1 MPIFKLRKKGKDLSN
16 AELIEAPKTKL
27 NLEKHLEGW
36 LEQSPCAIAQE
47 PILIIGRRSTALLED
62 RNIFPDLL
70 GLDKD
75 GNIVIVELKKGKT
88 PREVVAQLL
97 EYASWANDLS
107 DNEIHDIASQYFLS
121 NTGYKDKSLRELFS
135 DVFETDEIP
144 SLNSRLRMFIAAEQI
159 SPSISRVCRFLRM
172 EHGVDVNCIEFSI
185 YQTESGEI
193 LVSSQVVVGQEEVTR
208 PKKTISERWSGDKPV
223 KLVVWEAVQELTK
236 GDKEQL
242 FSPKEVT
249 QVVLNKYPN
258 FNKSTV
264 GCQIISDC
272 VNHTSRHHY
281 PGGEDHYW
289 WIEKGKYRLF
299 NPEHDNIEE

>member
-1 MPIFKLRKKGKDLSN
+1 MPIFKLRKKGRDLSN
-16 AELIEAPKTKL
+16 AELIEASKTKL
-27 NLEKHLEGW
+27 DLEKYLESW
-36 LEQSPCAIAQE
+36 LEQSPWAIAQE
-47 PILIIGRRSTALLED
+47 PILIIGRQSTASLED

-75 GNIVIVELKKGKT
+75 GNIVIVELKKGRT
-88 PREVVAQLL
+88 PRGVVAQLL

-107 DNEIHDIASQYFLS
+107 DDEIHDIASQYFLS
-121 NTGYKDKSLRELFS
+121 NTEYKDKSLRELFL
-135 DVFETDEIP
+135 DIFETDEIP
-144 SLNSRLRMFIAAEQI
+144 SFNSRLRMFIASEQI
-159 SPSISRVCRFLRM
+159 SPSTSRICRFLRM

-208 PKKTISERWSGDKPV
+208 PRKPISDRWSGDKPV

-249 QVVLNKYPN
+249 KVVLSKYPN
-258 FNKSTV
+258 FNKSSV
-264 GCQIISDC
+264 GCQIMSDC

-281 PGGEDHYW
+281 PGGDEHYW
-289 WIEKGKYRLF
+289 WVEKGKYRLF
-299 NPEHDNIEE
+299 NPGHDNVEE

>member
-16 AELIEAPKTKL
+16 AELIEASKTKL
-27 NLEKHLEGW
+27 NLEKHLESW

-107 DNEIHDIASQYFLS
+107 DDEIHDIASQYFLS
-121 NTGYKDKSLRELFS
+121 NTEYEDKSLRELFP

-208 PKKTISERWSGDKPV
+208 PKKTISER
-223 KLVVWEAVQELTK
+223 
-236 GDKEQL
+236 
-242 FSPKEVT
+242 
-249 QVVLNKYPN
+249 
-258 FNKSTV
+258 
-264 GCQIISDC
+264 
-272 VNHTSRHHY
+272 
-281 PGGEDHYW
+281 
-289 WIEKGKYRLF
+289 
-299 NPEHDNIEE
+299 